1 MHLILNSNLQV
12 RGLESG
18 VVVPLTS
25 MAAHA
30 VDEEVD
36 IDLEINNEVKE
47 PRESTKEAA
56 SGGLPFFP
64 PPPPPPIREFNHSRV
79 SNFSKFH
86 NFSSVLLQNCRF
98 LEVVCKYLRKKFTF
112 HFSRSIYRY

>member
-1 MHLILNSNLQV
+1 MKCATICLIRSFIVFLMLFSRPRITSTLHTLQMTLLNLQV

-36 IDLEINNEVKE
+36 IELEVNNKVNET
-47 PRESTKEAA
+47 RENTKEAA
-56 SGGLPFFP
+56 SGSLPFL
-64 PPPPPPIREFNHSRV
+64 PPPPPPIRETNHSRV
-79 SNFSKFH
+79 SKFSEFH
-86 NFSSVLLQNCRF
+86 NFS
-98 LEVVCKYLRKKFTF
+98 
-112 HFSRSIYRY
+112 